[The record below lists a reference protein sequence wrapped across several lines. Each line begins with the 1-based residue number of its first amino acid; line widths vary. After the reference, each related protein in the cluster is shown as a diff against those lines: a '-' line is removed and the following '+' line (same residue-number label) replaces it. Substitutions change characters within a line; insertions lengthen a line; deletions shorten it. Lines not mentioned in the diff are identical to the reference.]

1 MNTVGLSLKDV
12 FGWGVKRKR
21 AEQHETGRAASA
33 HLQPL
38 NKRVAQQPIVES
50 EMVFGAFRRAG
61 ILDGHDVAAAGKL
74 GCSCCKAA
82 FKSKAFMSFI
92 AK

>member
-1 MNTVGLSLKDV
+1 MNTFGLSVKEV
-12 FGWGVKRKR
+12 FGSGMKRKR
-21 AEQHETGRAASA
+21 AEQHETGRAALA

-38 NKRVAQQPIVES
+38 NKGVAQQPIVES
-50 EMVFGAFRRAG
+50 EMVFGAFRGAG
-61 ILDGHDVAAAGKL
+61 IFDGHDVAAAGKL

-82 FKSKAFMSFI
+82 FKSKGFMGFI

>member
-1 MNTVGLSLKDV
+1 MNTFGLSLKEV
-12 FGWGVKRKR
+12 FGSGLKRKR

-38 NKRVAQQPIVES
+38 NERVAQLPIVES
-50 EMVFGAFRRAG
+50 EMVFGACGGAG
-61 ILDGHDVAAAGKL
+61 IFDGHDVAAAGKL
-74 GCSCCKAA
+74 GCSCRTAA
-82 FKSKAFMSFI
+82 FKSKGFMGFI